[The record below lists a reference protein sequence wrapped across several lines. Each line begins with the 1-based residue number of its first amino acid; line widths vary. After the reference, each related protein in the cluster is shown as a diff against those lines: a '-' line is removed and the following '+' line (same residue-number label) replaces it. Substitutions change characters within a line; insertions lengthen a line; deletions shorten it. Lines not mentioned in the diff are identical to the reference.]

1 MALLVVQ
8 HPVSDYDTWRKVYD
22 EVAPLQESSG
32 VTSQSVYRSKDDPN
46 LVLVLHSFPTMD
58 QATAFLENSELE
70 AAMKR
75 AGVAGPPRSEF
86 YEEA

>member
-8 HPVSDYDTWRKVYD
+8 HPVRDYAAWRKVYE
-22 EVAPLQESSG
+22 EVSSIN
-32 VTSQSVYRSKDDPN
+32 S
-46 LVLVLHSFPTMD
+46 MD
-58 QATAFLENSELE
+58 QAVAFMSNPEVE

-75 AGVAGPPRSEF
+75 AGVAGPPRAEF